1 MIPNLQGSN
10 MSLNNEAYSKQCSKL
25 YNCSDSDSDG
35 YNADTEN
42 DSEIEED
49 EVYDQNSSL
58 WKQFKKRQMEMPSD
72 SDSMVS
78 DSDSMDVQVG
88 DWEYDRAQMELHSD
102 SDTESIDS
110 MDTQVGSW
118 EEEDRH
124 NTKDMKTGECRQQLR
139 PRLHRQNAIYNPYK
153 CGDDTTQPWLKQ
165 KTVTQHPF
173 KHCNE
178 HSEKYT
184 QVSDLEEEELG
195 HNTED
200 MKTTQPWLRLKTRFD
215 D

>member
-1 MIPNLQGSN
+1 M
-10 MSLNNEAYSKQCSKL
+10 
-25 YNCSDSDSDG
+25 YNCSDSDSDC

-72 SDSMVS
+72 SDSMAS

-88 DWEYDRAQMELHSD
+88 DWEYDRAQMELYSD

-118 EEEDRH
+118 EDEEEDR
-124 NTKDMKTGECRQQLR
+124 
-139 PRLHRQNAIYNPYK
+139 II
-153 CGDDTTQPWLKQ
+153 
-165 KTVTQHPF
+165 
-173 KHCNE
+173 
-178 HSEKYT
+178 
-184 QVSDLEEEELG
+184 
-195 HNTED
+195 
-200 MKTTQPWLRLKTRFD
+200 LKT
-215 D
+215 